1 MAKATTSWS
10 APAGKTDSMAQR
22 KPVISTDARR
32 PGIDALTAQLAA
44 LSGMDAP
51 ALRAQWRRL
60 YRSHPP
66 KKLSRALLEL
76 GVAWKVQEQALGGLK
91 PAATRRLDAL
101 AEALETGAGIA
112 EPRRVTL
119 RPGARLIRA
128 WGGETHEVLV
138 SADGFV
144 WQGRTWRSLSVIARA
159 ITDTRWSGPRFFGLA
174 GTMNSPIA
182 AGAGGQGHAQVA

>member
-1 MAKATTSWS
+1 MPQPEPPTPPS
-10 APAGKTDSMAQR
+10 ASVGARERAVLAAGVVLVGAASPAAG
-22 KPVISTDARR
+22 ARER
-32 PGIDALTAQLAA
+32 PGVDALTAQLAA

-101 AEALETGAGIA
+101 AQALETGAGIA
-112 EPRRVTL
+112 GPRRVTL

-144 WQGRTWRSLSVIARA
+144 WQGRTWRSLSAIARA
-159 ITDTRWSGPRFFGLA
+159 ITGTRWSGPRFFGLA
-174 GTMNSPIA
+174 GPANTGRP
-182 AGAGGQGHAQVA
+182 